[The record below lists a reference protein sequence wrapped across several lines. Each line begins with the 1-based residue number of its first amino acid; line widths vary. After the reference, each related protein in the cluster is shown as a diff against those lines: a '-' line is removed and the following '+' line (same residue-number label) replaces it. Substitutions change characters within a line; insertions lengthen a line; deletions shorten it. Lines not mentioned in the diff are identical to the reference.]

1 MNRDDLLVRAGTPIR
16 LAGLDPRPPRAFRNK
31 ADARGKLKADIE
43 RLAQLQDVFSAA
55 QTHALLIVLQGMDT
69 AGKDG
74 AIKHVM
80 SGINPQGVH
89 VFGFKAPTD
98 EELRHDFLWRC
109 ERVLPERGR
118 IAIFNRSYYEEVL
131 AVRVHQQ
138 LLDRER
144 LPAKP
149 RGRDLWAERF
159 KEINAF
165 ERHLVQNGT
174 QIVKCFL
181 HISKAEQRKRLL
193 ERLDDPSKNWKF
205 SKQDLVER
213 GYWDQYLHAYEEM
226 LNGTSTDSAPWYVIP
241 SDRKWFMRTAIA
253 DILVAKLG
261 SLDLRYPTSDQ
272 KRRAQLKA
280 IKVKLESEQQT

>member
-1 MNRDDLLVRAGTPIR
+1 MNQDDLLVRAGTPIR
-16 LAGLDPRPPRAFRNK
+16 LADLDPGSTCEFRNK

-43 RLAQLQDVFSAA
+43 RLTELQDVFYAA
-55 QTHALLIVLQGMDT
+55 QTHALLVVLQGMDT
-69 AGKDG
+69 SGKDG

-80 SGINPQGVH
+80 SGMNPQGVH
-89 VFGFKAPTD
+89 VFSFKAPTN
-98 EELRHDFLWRC
+98 EELNHDFLWRC

-118 IAIFNRSYYEEVL
+118 IGIFNRSYYEEVL
-131 AVRVHQQ
+131 IVRVHQQ

-144 LPAKP
+144 LPARP

-165 ERHLVQNGT
+165 EHHLVQNGT

-181 HISKAEQRKRLL
+181 SISKEEQRNRLL
-193 ERLDDPSKNWKF
+193 ERLDDPLKNWKF
-205 SKQDLVER
+205 SPQDLEER
-213 GYWDQYLHAYEEM
+213 GYWDQYLQAYEEM

-253 DILVAKLG
+253 DILVAKLK
-261 SLDLRYPTSDQ
+261 SLDLHYPSAD
-272 KRRAQLKA
+272 KNRRAELDA
-280 IKVKLESEQQT
+280 VRAKLESERA